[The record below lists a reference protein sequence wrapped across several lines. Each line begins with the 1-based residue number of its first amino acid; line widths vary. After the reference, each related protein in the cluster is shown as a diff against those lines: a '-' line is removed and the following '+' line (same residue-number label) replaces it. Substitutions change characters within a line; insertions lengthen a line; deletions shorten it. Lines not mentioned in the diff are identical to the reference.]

1 MHTIRFKLETTV
13 YDRQVME
20 KRFRALSHIHN
31 VMVKHAKKLLKKLAA
46 NAEYQE
52 LKKQHSALKKIPEMS
67 PSEKKLEKQMS
78 SAMKEIRSRLGLSE
92 KGFQAYLKVCGKR
105 FKKCLSSQ
113 QVQKEASRVWA
124 GAHKVLFGGGKDIHF
139 KKYMDFDTIS
149 GKTNTNGVKFD
160 KDTLS
165 IKWLGLTIKCRP
177 PKKDDA
183 AYTAES
189 LNHKVSYC
197 EIMRKMFPNGWHY
210 YVVVYLDGDAPLKHK
225 RAEGAADNLM
235 GIDPGVS
242 TIAGVSGTSAFLEE
256 LAPECKKYAEK
267 IIKLQEK
274 MDRSRRA
281 MNPDKYN
288 PDGTVKKGRRGKW
301 KYSNTYKK
309 DQRKLKSLYRQ
320 KVAYTKQSHEE
331 LANRLTRDSVNFI
344 VEDMSYK
351 ALQKRAKR
359 TERQDKVSDVEQKD
373 GTAKK
378 VRKYKRKKRFGKSL
392 NNRAPALFL
401 SILEQKSTRHG
412 GTFVKVDTK
421 SYKASQ
427 YDHAADTYNKAPL
440 SQRSKMIGG
449 HEVQR
454 DLYSAFLIRNSND
467 TYNHPDRLK
476 CIGNFDIFLD
486 MQYRLLADMKRS
498 GLSMKQ
504 CFGF

>member
-1 MHTIRFKLETTV
+1 MHTIRFKLETTA
-13 YDRQVME
+13 YDRRIME
-20 KRFRALSHIHN
+20 KRFRALFHIHN
-31 VMVKHAKKLLKKLAA
+31 VIVKHAKKLLRKLAA
-46 NAEYQE
+46 NAEYQDLKKQYSALIKKAELSTSEEE
-52 LKKQHSALKKIPEMS
+52 LKKQL
-67 PSEKKLEKQMS
+67 S
-78 SAMKEIRSRLGLSE
+78 SAMKEIRNRLGLSE
-92 KGFQAYLKVCGKR
+92 QGFQAYLKLCGKR

-124 GAHKVLFGGGKDIHF
+124 GAWRVLFGDGKDIHF

-160 KDTLS
+160 KAALS
-165 IKWLGLTIKCRP
+165 IGWLGLTIKCRT

-281 MNPDKYN
+281 ANPDKYN
-288 PDGTVKKGRRGKW
+288 PDGTVKKSCRGKW
-301 KYSNTYKK
+301 KRSNTYMK

-320 KVAYTKQSHEE
+320 KATYTKNSHGE
-331 LANRLTRDSVNFI
+331 LSNRLTRDSVNFI

-351 ALQKRAKR
+351 ALQKRAKK
-359 TERQDKVSDVEQKD
+359 TERQEKVSDIAQKD
-373 GTAKK
+373 GTIKK
-378 VRKYKRKKRFGKSL
+378 VRKYRRKKRFGKSL

-401 SILEQKSTRHG
+401 SILEQKAARHG

-427 YDHAADTYNKAPL
+427 YDHAADNYDKVPL
-440 SQRSKMIGG
+440 SQRSKMIEG

-454 DLYSAFLIRNSND
+454 DLYSAFLIRNSNN
-467 TYNHPDRLK
+467 TYDHPDRVK
-476 CIGNFDIFLD
+476 CIDNFDIFLD
-486 MQYRLLADMKRS
+486 MQYRLLADMKQR